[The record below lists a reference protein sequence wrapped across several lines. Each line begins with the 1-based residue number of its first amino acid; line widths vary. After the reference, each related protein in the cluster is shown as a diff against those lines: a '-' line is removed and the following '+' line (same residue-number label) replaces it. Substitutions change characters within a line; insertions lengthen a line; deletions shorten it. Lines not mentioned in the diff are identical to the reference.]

1 MEPSSPISVP
11 FHRCELFGYPLN
23 RGMGPTDPLLGNQF
37 KATHSHLMSKS
48 YKRIS
53 DGGLLLSL
61 LPGVRTKLYLGPDHL
76 LLVEQF
82 ILVERYKRFYF
93 RDIQAIT
100 ETKSPRWIVLGL
112 IWGFLTLLS
121 ALLFIAHNPLT
132 LMFGTLFTAFFGLA
146 FIHNFLSGPTCIVR
160 LQTAVQTHRFAP
172 LERVRDFTSGMEI
185 IVPLIRN
192 AQE

>member
-1 MEPSSPISVP
+1 
-11 FHRCELFGYPLN
+11 
-23 RGMGPTDPLLGNQF
+23 
-37 KATHSHLMSKS
+37 MSTS
-48 YKRIS
+48 YKKVS

-76 LLVEQF
+76 LLIEQF

-112 IWGFLTLLS
+112 IWGFLALLS
-121 ALLFIAHNPLT
+121 ALLFIGHNPVT
-132 LMFGTLFTAFFGLA
+132 LILGMLFTAFFGFA

-172 LERVRDFTSGMEI
+172 LERIRDFRKGMGI
-185 IVPLIRN
+185 IEPLIRS
-192 AQE
+192 AQPADQAHSNPPWSQT